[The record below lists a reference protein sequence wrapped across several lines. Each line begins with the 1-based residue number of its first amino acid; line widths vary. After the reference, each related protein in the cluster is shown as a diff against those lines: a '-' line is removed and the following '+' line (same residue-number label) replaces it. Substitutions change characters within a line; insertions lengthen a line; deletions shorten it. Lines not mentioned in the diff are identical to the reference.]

1 MLPRLRGNGTGKSGI
16 KVNELIRVK
25 LLRKEDYTKQTFGA
39 LARRRSDER
48 ASVGDP
54 VLSGIGFDSMLF
66 SEVTT
71 LWQLEQFRLFALR
84 HFLDFGP
91 LFKVC

>member
-54 VLSGIGFDSMLF
+54 VLSGIGFGMLF
-66 SEVTT
+66 SV
-71 LWQLEQFRLFALR
+71 
-84 HFLDFGP
+84 LDSKLP
-91 LFKVC
+91 AYE